1 VNRLII
7 SLVVSLSSLFVLGLH
22 TITYVLFGISILLFL
37 VRIID
42 NPFYSRLKKE
52 CSGPLDY
59 HYKNDIGIRVD
70 ESEGCVHGEVYKKY
84 FKLPLSDI
92 YFRYKEETESIT
104 EAKVASG
111 MINGQLATW
120 RTGDVITYDK
130 KTGFTR
136 ISVYEKNKEIGSF
149 LLPNSEFESNFKNK
163 IDKLNVLSRAIAT
176 KAESASK
183 EEEAK
188 AQELRKQASL
198 EASNRTIKE
207 FVTQCNAVDPF
218 VYSNLEATGDVQFK
232 WCIVADRAGR
242 GGVAYIDPS
251 SGIVKWT
258 GGWRGARAGQNG
270 DYLEILL
277 DDPDYRHKHLKEH
290 RINIDM
296 MFGVVEWMD
305 RINILSQ
312 VR

>member
-1 VNRLII
+1 MNRLII